1 MKKSETNKK
10 EENSIDASRTLKK
23 LNIDLKNKNLKL
35 SQINIDLEN
44 KNLELSDQNI
54 DLENKIIQLEQQ
66 VEELNILIQSQTNK
80 NIGDQTNRILINDV
94 HIFGKESLDHIT
106 QRILEKSIE
115 EIIEID
121 TEEFKNKF
129 LQINGQRYKREH
141 IRDIDIHILLTKLIY
156 CVDAQNKTIKK
167 ENGLYFING
176 DNGWETVSIEYLN
189 NKILTKHQEVLT
201 ICENTILE
209 NKIFMRSIK
218 HYFQDDENY
227 DLIIKP
233 TGIHN
238 TFLEHYPRNNILK
251 KILEYELDNIDKLIN
266 LKVDH
271 INNITT

>member
-1 MKKSETNKK
+1 MKKSETTKK
-10 EENSIDASRTLKK
+10 EDNSTDASRTLKK

-66 VEELNILIQSQTNK
+66 VEDLNILIQSHKSVKVQTN
-80 NIGDQTNRILINDV
+80 DILINDV
-94 HIFGKESLDHIT
+94 HIFGKESLEHIT
-106 QRILEKSIE
+106 QRILEKNIE

-121 TEEFKNKF
+121 TEEFKNKI
-129 LQINGQRYKREH
+129 LQINSQRYRREH
-141 IRDIDIHILLTKLIY
+141 IRDIDIHVLLTKLIY
-156 CVDAQNKTIKK
+156 CVDAQNKTVKK

-201 ICENTILE
+201 ICEQSILD
-209 NKIFMRSIK
+209 NKLFMRSVK

-233 TGIHN
+233 TGIQN

-251 KILEYELDNIDKLIN
+251 KILEYELDNLDNLIN
-266 LKVDH
+266 LKIDH